1 MIGSETVLLHKNDTH
16 FAKLRAYDRI
26 SPGDVGPA
34 QFSFAELASGGGK
47 GGNPMQATRDR
58 RLIIKQLST
67 DDHAALSA
75 IAPKLVER
83 VTSAPSMLMRIYWH
97 FFRPSDKMFYVVMKN
112 LLPREFAER
121 DTACSLFDLKGCCDD
136 KMMLD
141 CGNKVPQVTFCPA
154 CGIAYTQPTPN
165 SQPSPP

>member
-1 MIGSETVLLHKNDTH
+1 VIGSETVQLHTNDTH
-16 FAKLRAYDRI
+16 FAKLRAYDQI
-26 SPGDVGPA
+26 SLEDVGPE

-58 RLIIKQLST
+58 RLIVKQLSA
-67 DDHAALSA
+67 DNHAELSA
-75 IAPKLVER
+75 IASMLVER
-83 VTSAPSMLMRIYWH
+83 VTSAESMLMRIYWH
-97 FFRPSDKMFYVVMKN
+97 FFRPSDKTFYVVMKN

-141 CGNKVPQVTFCPA
+141 CGKKVPQVTFCPA